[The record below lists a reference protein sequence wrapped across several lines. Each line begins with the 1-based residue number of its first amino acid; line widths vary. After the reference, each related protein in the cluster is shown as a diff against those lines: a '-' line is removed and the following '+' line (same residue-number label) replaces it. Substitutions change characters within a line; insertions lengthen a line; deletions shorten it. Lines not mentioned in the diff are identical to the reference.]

1 MMGQCRWQSLPWG
14 EVHGVLQI
22 KIYAGLSVDIGS
34 CGPLRF
40 VLTSVLDQYA
50 TYPCTELST
59 SSGKDIVE
67 VVNI

>member
-1 MMGQCRWQSLPWG
+1 M
-14 EVHGVLQI
+14 HGVLQI